1 MHPHGYVRVC
11 APPPH
16 PPLFLSRGAR
26 LGPQWSLGS
35 PQGPGAWESG
45 NTAPG
50 GHEPLLPAGRE
61 PPPQASQGGVGCL
74 LCLWAWETAYIIH
87 FAALLAPIIYYCPVS
102 LTQARHDG
110 ENSMPGRMGGCRGAG
125 NSTHIA
131 PGVTWFIAGGGG
143 CNPMVWVCWGSSQTC
158 VHGDCRREPWGRQE
172 TGGAA
177 GGVGVLSLARA
188 HPGVISKT
196 GTVFLEALVVG
207 GNCQKLEKG
216 GM

>member
-110 ENSMPGRMGGCRGAG
+110 ENSVPGRMGGCRGAG

-131 PGVTWFIAGGGG
+131 PGVTWFIAGGGDAAPWFG
-143 CNPMVWVCWGSSQTC
+143 FAGEAVRPVCMVTVAESHGAGRRQEGLLGGWACSPLPGRILESSQKL
-158 VHGDCRREPWGRQE
+158 GR
-172 TGGAA
+172 
-177 GGVGVLSLARA
+177 S
-188 HPGVISKT
+188 
-196 GTVFLEALVVG
+196 FLRL
-207 GNCQKLEKG
+207 L
-216 GM
+216 